1 MILVSLVLVVVVVV
15 VVVVEYLVTHCRNAC
30 MLILS
35 TSIDNTVILSV
46 ANHPHV

>member
-1 MILVSLVLVVVVVV
+1 MILVSLVLVV